1 MEVKEWSYKEYHS
14 FDKPVDGVTR
24 IPTSGDEKGTYI
36 YSNVEYAHI
45 NGYDTAFA
53 DYHTT
58 DKNPELC
65 RAMSVECN
73 ISENVSLPPILM
85 FHGTKDR
92 TINPKVSVVV
102 YEALK
107 KYNKDVKLYLLEG
120 TDHGGSEFF
129 SDNVLDIIEEF
140 LQKIISAS

>member
-1 MEVKEWSYKEYHS
+1 
-14 FDKPVDGVTR
+14 
-24 IPTSGDEKGTYI
+24 
-36 YSNVEYAHI
+36 
-45 NGYDTAFA
+45 
-53 DYHTT
+53 
-58 DKNPELC
+58 
-65 RAMSVECN
+65 
-73 ISENVSLPPILM
+73 M

-120 TDHGGSEFF
+120 ADHGGSEFF

-140 LQKIISAS
+140 LQKIIYQLVRMISCFKMCNKMNFYTDIINMKILGGKIYGK

>member
-45 NGYDTAFA
+45 NGT
-53 DYHTT
+53 
-58 DKNPELC
+58 
-65 RAMSVECN
+65 
-73 ISENVSLPPILM
+73 ILM

-120 TDHGGSEFF
+120 ADHGGSEFF

>member
-1 MEVKEWSYKEYHS
+1 MINSHALLFMLGGIFMTHEQFEKAADYWKNKGMSICAYKW
-14 FDKPVDGVTR
+14 
-24 IPTSGDEKGTYI
+24 
-36 YSNVEYAHI
+36 
-45 NGYDTAFA
+45 YDTAFA

-58 DKNPELC
+58 DKNLELC

-120 TDHGGSEFF
+120 ADHGGSEFF

>member
-1 MEVKEWSYKEYHS
+1 MRRELIYIQMSICAYKW
-14 FDKPVDGVTR
+14 
-24 IPTSGDEKGTYI
+24 
-36 YSNVEYAHI
+36 
-45 NGYDTAFA
+45 YDTAFA

-65 RAMSVECN
+65 SVMSVECN

-85 FHGTKDR
+85 FHGTKNR
-92 TINPKVSVVV
+92 TINPKVGVVV

-120 TDHGGSEFF
+120 ADYGGSEFF
-129 SDNVLDIIEEF
+129 SDDVLDIIEEF

>member
-1 MEVKEWSYKEYHS
+1 
-14 FDKPVDGVTR
+14 
-24 IPTSGDEKGTYI
+24 
-36 YSNVEYAHI
+36 
-45 NGYDTAFA
+45 
-53 DYHTT
+53 
-58 DKNPELC
+58 
-65 RAMSVECN
+65 MSVECN

-92 TINPKVSVVV
+92 TINPKVSIVV

-120 TDHGGSEFF
+120 ADHGGSEFF

>member
-1 MEVKEWSYKEYHS
+1 
-14 FDKPVDGVTR
+14 
-24 IPTSGDEKGTYI
+24 
-36 YSNVEYAHI
+36 
-45 NGYDTAFA
+45 
-53 DYHTT
+53 
-58 DKNPELC
+58 
-65 RAMSVECN
+65 MSVECN

-120 TDHGGSEFF
+120 ADHGGSEFF
-129 SDNVLDIIEEF
+129 MCWILSKNFCKRLYQLVRMINYFKICNKMNFYTDIINM
-140 LQKIISAS
+140 KILGGKIYGK

>member
-1 MEVKEWSYKEYHS
+1 MREGNLYIFKCGICAYKW
-14 FDKPVDGVTR
+14 
-24 IPTSGDEKGTYI
+24 
-36 YSNVEYAHI
+36 
-45 NGYDTAFA
+45 YDTAFA
-53 DYHTT
+53 DCHTT

-120 TDHGGSEFF
+120 ADHGGSEFF

>member
-1 MEVKEWSYKEYHS
+1 
-14 FDKPVDGVTR
+14 
-24 IPTSGDEKGTYI
+24 
-36 YSNVEYAHI
+36 
-45 NGYDTAFA
+45 
-53 DYHTT
+53 
-58 DKNPELC
+58 
-65 RAMSVECN
+65 MSVECN

-85 FHGTKDR
+85 FHGTKDL

-120 TDHGGSEFF
+120 ADHGGSEFF

-140 LQKIISAS
+140 CKRLYQLVRVISYFKMCNKMNFYTDIINMKILGGKIYGK